1 MLNMQIAGIQKA
13 IQSRTIFDAEVHEI
27 GQRLAKIYIIIGLRQ
42 QHLPSKEIDLFTIKF
57 IKENYPTRRLDELV
71 VAFEMAVKGDLD
83 LDDVKVYDQ
92 FTIEYFCR
100 IMNAYAKWIIK
111 YNASQ
116 VEKYVEP
123 EVKKLTDQEKME
135 EIHEWIEKEHINY
148 NFLPLYLYEWMIE
161 FKMIEHTEEYKIELY
176 NRAIMIRSKE
186 LENLAMNG
194 DRADRMY
201 FTRFQDMKRT
211 HFATITK
218 EEEIAINNIF
228 KKISVIETIKN
239 QRQ

>member
-1 MLNMQIAGIQKA
+1 MLNMPIDGIQKA
-13 IQSRTIFDAEVHEI
+13 IQSKTIFDAEVHQI

-57 IKENYPTRRLDELV
+57 IKDNYPTRRLDELV
-71 VAFEMAVKGDLD
+71 VAFEMAVKGELD

-100 IMNAYAKWIIK
+100 IMNAYSKWIIK

-135 EIHEWIEKEHINY
+135 EIDEWIQKEHINY
-148 NFLPLYLYEWMIE
+148 NFLPLYLYDWMIE
-161 FKMIEHTEEYKIELY
+161 FKMIEHTEKEKIELF
-176 NRAIMIRSKE
+176 NRAIIIRTKE
-186 LENLAMNG
+186 LENQAMNG
-194 DRADRMY
+194 DRQDRFY
-201 FTRFQDMKRT
+201 FSRFQDMKKT

-218 EEEIAINNIF
+218 EEEIAINNIY
-228 KKISVIETIKN
+228 KKISVIETIKKEKE
-239 QRQ
+239 